1 VLYDLAIATQ
11 LFTPLNKELAM
22 NATRAEG
29 HRLFSRVPF
38 SAAVTLHLPGQSLE
52 VTLLDIALKGALVQ
66 TDVPE
71 NLRINDPCR
80 LLLPLAGAGEA
91 IEMAGKVAH
100 LEGCNV
106 GLRCELIEL
115 ASLTLLRR
123 LLELNTGD
131 ADLMDREL
139 SQLFKIQES

>member
-1 VLYDLAIATQ
+1 
-11 LFTPLNKELAM
+11 M
-22 NATRAEG
+22 NAAPTES

-38 SAAVTLHLPGQSLE
+38 SAAVTLHLDSYTLE

-71 NLRINDPCR
+71 DLHLQDPCR
-80 LLLPLAGAGEA
+80 LLLPLAGAGQA
-91 IEMAGKVAH
+91 IEMTGTIAH
-100 LEGCNV
+100 LEGCKV
-106 GLRCELIEL
+106 GIRCEHIEL

-139 SQLFKIQES
+139 SQLFSLHEA

>member
-1 VLYDLAIATQ
+1 MNV
-11 LFTPLNKELAM
+11 TP
-22 NATRAEG
+22 AEG

-52 VTLLDIALKGALVQ
+52 VTLLDIALKGALVK

-71 NLRINDPCR
+71 HLHLNDACR
-80 LLLPLAGAGEA
+80 LLLPLTGAGEA

-100 LEGCNV
+100 LEGCNI
-106 GLRCELIEL
+106 GIRCEHIEL

-139 SQLFKIQES
+139 SQLFKTHEA

>member
-1 VLYDLAIATQ
+1 
-11 LFTPLNKELAM
+11 M
-22 NATRAEG
+22 NAIPAEG

-38 SAAVTLHLPGQSLE
+38 SAAVTLHLPGKALE

-71 NLRINDPCR
+71 DIQLQAPCR
-80 LLLPLAGAGEA
+80 LLLPLSNDGET
-91 IEMAGKVAH
+91 IEMAGTVAH
-100 LEGCNV
+100 LKDCHV
-106 GLRCELIEL
+106 GLRCEHIDL

-139 SQLFKIQES
+139 SQLFSTRHG

>member
-1 VLYDLAIATQ
+1 
-11 LFTPLNKELAM
+11 M
-22 NATRAEG
+22 NVIPAES

-38 SAAVTLHLPGQSLE
+38 RAAVMLHLPGKTLE
-52 VTLLDIALKGALVQ
+52 VSLLDLALKGALVQ

-71 NLRINDPCR
+71 NVQLKAPCR
-80 LLLPLAGAGEA
+80 LLLPLSNDGET
-91 IEMAGKVAH
+91 IEMAGTVAH
-100 LEGCNV
+100 LKDCHIGM
-106 GLRCELIEL
+106 RCEHIDL

-139 SQLFKIQES
+139 SQLFSGQPS

>member
-1 VLYDLAIATQ
+1 
-11 LFTPLNKELAM
+11 M
-22 NATRAEG
+22 NAIPAEG

-38 SAAVTLHLPGQSLE
+38 SAAVTLHLPGKTLE

-71 NLRINDPCR
+71 DIQLQAPCR
-80 LLLPLAGAGEA
+80 LLLPLSNDGET
-91 IEMAGKVAH
+91 IEMAGTVAH
-100 LEGCNV
+100 LKDCHV
-106 GLRCELIEL
+106 GLRCEHIDV

-139 SQLFKIQES
+139 SQLFSTRHA